1 LTRSVRAGSQQLKL
15 TATKKKA
22 PRRFRVNR
30 RGEFRAGSE
39 IQGGVDNA
47 LEIVTYGRSG
57 FVAVVVGMGEIN
69 CLLGRFVQ
77 S

>member
-1 LTRSVRAGSQQLKL
+1 MA
-15 TATKKKA
+15 KKKA

-39 IQGGVDNA
+39 IQGGVDNV

-69 CLLGRFVQ
+69 CSKSCSILNGA
-77 S
+77 